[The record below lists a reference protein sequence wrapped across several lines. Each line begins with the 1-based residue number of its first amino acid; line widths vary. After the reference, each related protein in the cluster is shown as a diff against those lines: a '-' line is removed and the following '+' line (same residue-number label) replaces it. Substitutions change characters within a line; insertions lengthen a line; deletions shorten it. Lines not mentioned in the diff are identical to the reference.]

1 MGMDSIPKLRRS
13 ILDYLGTRATTATT
27 TDIAEYVEHPS
38 RTTRRGLEDL
48 AAHRVVRRQAGGEG
62 KADRWELT
70 DETREWLALM
80 TVPVSSE
87 PAQSTDAE
95 ESASTPL
102 IETKITNDDITGKV
116 ASEVYDDG
124 AQY

>member
-1 MGMDSIPKLRRS
+1 
-13 ILDYLGTRATTATT
+13 
-27 TDIAEYVEHPS
+27 
-38 RTTRRGLEDL
+38 
-48 AAHRVVRRQAGGEG
+48 
-62 KADRWELT
+62 
-70 DETREWLALM
+70 M

-95 ESASTPL
+95 ESGPIPL

-124 AQY
+124 VSTDYVTLKGGHRVPMAVLRLAWDLEARGFTITTDGTLLTIRPKAR